1 MPGVKVALALGGGVA
16 LALAFLRPDLALSVA
31 IGLGIVG
38 LTRLVHRFLLRG
50 ALAGGRSYAFVV
62 VALGKFGFI
71 AAASIVAIVLGA
83 NPLGLALGLFLFP
96 LGLWLELGF
105 HVLRD
110 R

>member
-1 MPGVKVALALGGGVA
+1 MPGLKSALVLGAGVASALVFFRPELALGV
-16 LALAFLRPDLALSVA
+16 V

-38 LTRLVHRFLLRG
+38 LTRLLHLRLLRS
-50 ALAGGRSYAFVV
+50 AWAEGRPQAFVV
-62 VALGKFGFI
+62 AGLGKFGFL
-71 AAASIVAIVLGA
+71 AAFALLSVALGV
-83 NPLGLALGLFLFP
+83 NPLGLALGLLLFP